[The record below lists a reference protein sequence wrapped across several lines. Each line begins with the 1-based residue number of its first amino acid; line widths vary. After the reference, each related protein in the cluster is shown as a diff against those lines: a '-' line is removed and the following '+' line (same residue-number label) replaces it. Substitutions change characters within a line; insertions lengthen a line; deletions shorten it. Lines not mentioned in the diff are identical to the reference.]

1 MLVFLVID
9 VPKKKNIRNES
20 QSFND
25 LERVGRFLCEPQV
38 DGTVQCVTDVHS
50 KLNPQFHSKFITYKT
65 ETVSAT
71 ENDHMENE
79 QDARRV
85 CALNWVVFCA
95 GELSQ
100 AFEYYFRRIFS
111 VDVLGLRYE

>member
-1 MLVFLVID
+1 MRALVSIELWQNVRITIKFGSFSMLVFLVID

-38 DGTVQCVTDVHS
+38 DGTVQCVTDVHLE
-50 KLNPQFHSKFITYKT
+50 LNPQFHSEFITYKT

-85 CALNWVVFCA
+85 CALN
-95 GELSQ
+95 
-100 AFEYYFRRIFS
+100 
-111 VDVLGLRYE
+111 